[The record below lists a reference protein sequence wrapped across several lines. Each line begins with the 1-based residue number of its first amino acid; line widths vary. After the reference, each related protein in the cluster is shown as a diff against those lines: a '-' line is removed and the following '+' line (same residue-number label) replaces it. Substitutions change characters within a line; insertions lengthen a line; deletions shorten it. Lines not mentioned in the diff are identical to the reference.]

1 MATTTRPNIQIDHE
15 VREMTTE
22 EHTAYKAQQKANAL
36 AQDTLQIHPAV
47 GIGLASAIP
56 ILINWLNP
64 GDPRYGKV
72 TDETR
77 SE

>member
-1 MATTTRPNIQIDHE
+1 MIWKWL
-15 VREMTTE
+15 
-22 EHTAYKAQQKANAL
+22 AYSPIASFGKIFGAGVLGWILLNL
-36 AQDTLQIHPAV
+36 DTLQIHPAV

>member
-1 MATTTRPNIQIDHE
+1 MIWKWL
-15 VREMTTE
+15 
-22 EHTAYKAQQKANAL
+22 AYSPIASFAKIFGAGVLGWILLNL
-36 AQDTLQIHPAV
+36 DTLQIHPAV

>member
-1 MATTTRPNIQIDHE
+1 MIWKWL
-15 VREMTTE
+15 
-22 EHTAYKAQQKANAL
+22 AYSPIASFSKIFGAGVLGWILLNL
-36 AQDTLQIHPAV
+36 DTLQIHPAV

-72 TDETR
+72 MDETR